1 MTLLGGCFTNG
12 IFFEATGIPTHPLCG
27 SEELDATHQAVFVG
41 VLSAGVK
48 TGVIMVRTG
57 PRNPRHFDTSW
68 CQTSASHTSS
78 SIAPCG
84 TLLVARKKRFDT
96 FCLRTVLYTP
106 LTSRVIVNVASRLP
120 AACLDARAYGAMSR
134 AQSNINAR
142 TRIAPRTHS
151 PVGVDLAPRA
161 VSLGAEGPTARV
173 ESIINHRIRRQSLPR
188 NRSHHHRTRRPPPRL
203 RQSS

>member
-1 MTLLGGCFTNG
+1 MLCRLAYLLPVACTTRPRPSVVIRAPRDDAYVPCAAHVHVPGGGGERCERAVRGRVRAYGLRSTQLG
-12 IFFEATGIPTHPLCG
+12 IKSGEAIANLAHVYALYSRLP
-27 SEELDATHQAVFVG
+27 
-41 VLSAGVK
+41 
-48 TGVIMVRTG
+48 
-57 PRNPRHFDTSW
+57 
-68 CQTSASHTSS
+68 SASRVTSH
-78 SIAPCG
+78 
-84 TLLVARKKRFDT
+84 
-96 FCLRTVLYTP
+96 
-106 LTSRVIVNVASRLP
+106 VIVANVSSRLP

-173 ESIINHRIRRQSLPR
+173 ESIINHRIRRQSPPR